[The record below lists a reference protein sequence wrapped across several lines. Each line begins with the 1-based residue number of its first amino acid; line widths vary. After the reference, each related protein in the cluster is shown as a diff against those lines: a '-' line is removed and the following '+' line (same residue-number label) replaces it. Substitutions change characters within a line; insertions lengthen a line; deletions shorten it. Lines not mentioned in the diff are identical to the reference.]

1 MSSEDLPPPL
11 PPKDVTYNPSP
22 NHISLS
28 QKRIN
33 TGAIHRP
40 KPTSS
45 SSAPSSPVVHRSRRL
60 QSSRSNPDDRA
71 KLLMGDSQQVGEDE
85 AGRQSR
91 LKLAKELA
99 FQEYLEE
106 EKQRKVALEEEMRY
120 AARIQRMKAE
130 RDRLAEE
137 NARRYI
143 EEVQRK
149 DKEKRIQVGQEMQRW
164 RSEMRRKSEDTQ
176 REILEAR
183 KQRDIH
189 RRARSMVPQDGYLFT
204 GWITFQ
210 ADSLVSRR
218 RFCRLRGPE
227 MRIYKDIT
235 SDSAILLVID
245 LTKLKTIVESE
256 DHCEE
261 LEGLPDA
268 FILRTSEQSY
278 FVFPDSSEQ
287 KEDIIAAI
295 LQSTQFPTA

>member
-106 EKQRKVALEEEMRY
+106 EKQRKVALEEEM
-120 AARIQRMKAE
+120 
-130 RDRLAEE
+130 
-137 NARRYI
+137 RRYI